1 MIQFQYLV
9 FLQSVFPP
17 ETFSTEATFVRSF
30 ASVCH
35 HMLPEFKPDQMMKY
49 ATRLILTLRY
59 GNIEPNEK
67 RMLLGYYRWPSN
79 QVTLIGG
86 SNSNAVFPLVKIFLS
101 RMTIYGSN

>member
-59 GNIEPNEK
+59 GNIEHLMRKEYCWVI
-67 RMLLGYYRWPSN
+67 RGG
-79 QVTLIGG
+79 QVT
-86 SNSNAVFPLVKIFLS
+86 K
-101 RMTIYGSN
+101 

>member
-1 MIQFQYLV
+1 MVTFHVCLKIGLLSESLSTFKARESVFVLVWEMNYLV

-17 ETFSTEATFVRSF
+17 ETFSTEATFMRSF

-49 ATRLILTLRY
+49 ATRLILILRY

-67 RMLLGYYRWPSN
+67 RMLLGY
-79 QVTLIGG
+79 
-86 SNSNAVFPLVKIFLS
+86 
-101 RMTIYGSN
+101 